1 MASSSREM
9 VQARLN
15 RAIEHLNGAYS
26 DICAAARIFEPQT
39 LLHDMLVQK
48 AQQVVVA
55 CKALVTIRDSQRTN
69 GGPHGSG

>member
-1 MASSSREM
+1 MAANDREQ
-9 VQARLN
+9 VTARLN

-26 DICAAARIFEPQT
+26 DVCAAARLFQPST

-55 CKALVTIRDSQRTN
+55 CKALVVIRDSQRSN
-69 GGPHGSG
+69 GG